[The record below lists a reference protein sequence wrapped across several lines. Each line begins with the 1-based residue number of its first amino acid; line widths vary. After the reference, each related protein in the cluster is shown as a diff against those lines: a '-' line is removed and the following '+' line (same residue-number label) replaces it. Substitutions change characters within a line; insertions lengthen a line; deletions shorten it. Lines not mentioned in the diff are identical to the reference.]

1 MKSEAL
7 FLKLAFSGG
16 QTAAGPGPIALGA
29 PPDRKRSGRREA
41 WGRLATVLE
50 ALCIRLICA
59 SSFASR
65 SPLCF
70 MGASSLIAWPRR
82 LLADPAAAEP
92 PREEAEPLLEV
103 AEPPL
108 VEAERLRAAV
118 GPLVGEAAAVL
129 AGTQAAGIRL

>member
-1 MKSEAL
+1 
-7 FLKLAFSGG
+7 
-16 QTAAGPGPIALGA
+16 
-29 PPDRKRSGRREA
+29 
-41 WGRLATVLE
+41 
-50 ALCIRLICA
+50 
-59 SSFASR
+59 
-65 SPLCF
+65 

-92 PREEAEPLLEV
+92 PREEAEPLLEEAEPLLEV

-108 VEAERLRAAV
+108 VEAERLRAAA